1 MLRQAIID
9 MVMATEM
16 KQHFEHL
23 AKFEN
28 SFNKRHNAHDDNQ
41 STVKIVM
48 MFFFSIYDWELLTS
62 KYEVSDWV
70 MLSILFAQWSKNGKL
85 INFHIWSS

>member
-1 MLRQAIID
+1 MNVFKTCNLEIKYSKSSNKTSQNFSLNFDSVRFRDEFKMLRQAIID

-41 STVKIVM
+41 STVKK
-48 MFFFSIYDWELLTS
+48 LL
-62 KYEVSDWV
+62 
-70 MLSILFAQWSKNGKL
+70 
-85 INFHIWSS
+85 